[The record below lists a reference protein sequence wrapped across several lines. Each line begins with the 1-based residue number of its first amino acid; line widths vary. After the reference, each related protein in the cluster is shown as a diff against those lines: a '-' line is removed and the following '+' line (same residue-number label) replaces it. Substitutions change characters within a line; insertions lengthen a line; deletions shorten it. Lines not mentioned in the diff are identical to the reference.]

1 MDLEATLEVDL
12 VDMDRVIAALAL
24 VRGLDEDL
32 VEQGLLGVMATAH
45 PAPSTA
51 NLSVNRA

>member
-1 MDLEATLEVDL
+1 VDLEATLEVDL